1 MAALTEDLSVFFDEF
16 AVDGTL
22 AGESVRV
29 IYDSPPDNP
38 IDGIGMAAAHPQVQI
53 ATASVP
59 ADVEGDTLVVPA
71 GTFAVR
77 EHIPDGTGMSL
88 LRLQKAGAT

>member
-1 MAALTEDLSVFFDEF
+1 MAALAEDLSVFFDEF

-29 IYDSPPDNP
+29 IYDATPDQLL
-38 IDGIGMAAAHPQVQI
+38 GGVGMAAPQPQVQI

-71 GTFAVR
+71 GTFTVR

-88 LRLQKAGAT
+88 LMLTRSA